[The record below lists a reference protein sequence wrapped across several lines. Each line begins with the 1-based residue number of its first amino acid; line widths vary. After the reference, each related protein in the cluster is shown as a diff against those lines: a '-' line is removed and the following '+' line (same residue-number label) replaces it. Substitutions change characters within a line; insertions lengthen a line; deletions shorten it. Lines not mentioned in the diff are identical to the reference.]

1 MPYDKFL
8 IAPLK
13 EGLQNNVKP
22 WLISTSAYSV
32 LQNLYTWRG
41 SVKKRA
47 GGTLMNTSVG
57 APQDQLL
64 SRFRVNI
71 GTTDGGGAFSATV
84 PGSIFA
90 VGQAFSVGDEIFTVN
105 VTGTPANMLDSTNT
119 SGLTTFNTTTGA
131 VDLLTVS
138 DTTNVFYYPSTPV
151 MGFGLYTTPAS
162 SRIFGFDQQF
172 VYNFTYTTGWN
183 RNAGGDTFNS
193 TWTGTDRDFFWT
205 TNYRGL
211 TADVILFFI
220 TNNVIADGFRYWDG
234 TNFVQLGTVGTTPI
248 NVGGDYIVTSKII
261 LPFKGR
267 LLLFNVTEN
276 VGASNITFQ
285 NRVRYSQVGSP
296 VSATS
301 WRDDINGRGGFID
314 APIIDPIVS
323 AQYLKDRLIVFFENS
338 TWELVYTSNEL
349 LPFLFQKIN
358 TELGAE
364 SLNSIIPFDQTVVGF
379 GPNGINECNGIN
391 VQRIDQLIPQEIFNV
406 SNNNFGPA
414 RVTGIRDYYNE
425 LVYWAYNSGEETTGN
440 NNVYPNLILVY
451 NYREGNWAFNQDS
464 ITALGN
470 FYLQK
475 TVTWAD
481 SHITWEKQQQT
492 WAQTADKDKFLS
504 IIAGN
509 QQGYTF
515 IVDSDNSQNSKA
527 MQITDMAINDA
538 TITVI
543 AKNHNL
549 KKNSYVLIQDVQCFD
564 GTLANVNGLIFIVD
578 TSDADTF
585 SINTGTTV
593 LTGTYA
599 GGGVV
604 TRVSELAL
612 QSKQFNFYNEVGINT
627 AVLKVDF
634 LVDKTD
640 FGQIAVNWDVSSSD
654 RDFILDSVSTQSLIG
669 SSILP
674 TFPNA
679 LMPLEGTQARFWH
692 PVYFNAQG
700 ENFNFLMFF
709 TPQQVTDPNISLS
722 DFQLNAFIV
731 HAMKTSQFG
740 S

>member
-13 EGLQNNVKP
+13 SGLQNNVKP
-22 WLISTSAYSV
+22 WLISSDAYSV

-71 GTTDGGGAFSATV
+71 GTTAGDGSFTATV
-84 PGSIFA
+84 PGAIFDT
-90 VGQAFSVGDEIFTVN
+90 GQAFSVGDEIFTVN
-105 VTGTPANMLDSTNT
+105 ALGTPANMLDSTNT
-119 SGLTTFNTTTGA
+119 AGLATFDTTTGQ
-131 VDLLTVS
+131 VDLLTIHALT
-138 DTTNVFYYPSTPV
+138 DVFYYPATPV
-151 MGFGLYTTPAS
+151 MGFGLYTTPS
-162 SRIFGFDQQF
+162 ISKIFGFDQQF
-172 VYNFTYTTGWN
+172 AYNFTYTTGWN
-183 RNAGGDTFNS
+183 RNPGGDTLNS
-193 TWTGTDRDFFWT
+193 TWTGDDKDFFWT
-205 TNYRGL
+205 TNYRGA
-211 TADVILFFI
+211 TANVILFFI
-220 TNNVIADGFRYWDG
+220 TNNVAADGFRYWDG
-234 TNFVQLGTVGTTPI
+234 TNFVQLGTSVTTPI
-248 NVGGDYIVTSKII
+248 NTVPDYIVTAKII

-276 VGASNITFQ
+276 ISASNVLFQ

-296 VSATS
+296 VSTDS
-301 WRDDINGRGGFID
+301 WREDIIGKGGFID
-314 APIIDPIVS
+314 APIIDPIIS
-323 AQYLKDRLIVFFENS
+323 AQFLKDRLIIFFENS
-338 TWELVYTSNEL
+338 TWELVYTGNEL
-349 LPFLFQKIN
+349 LPFVFQKIN

-391 VQRIDQLIPQEIFNV
+391 VQRIDELIPQEIFNV
-406 SNNNFGPA
+406 SNNTFGPQ

-425 LVYWAYNSGEETTGN
+425 VVYWAYNSGEETTGDN
-440 NNVYPNLILVY
+440 NIYPNLVLVY

-481 SHITWEKQQQT
+481 SHITWEKQQQL
-492 WAQTADKDKFLS
+492 WSQTAEKDKFLS

-509 QQGYTF
+509 QEGYTF
-515 IVDSDNSQNSKA
+515 IVDSGNSQNSKA
-527 MQITDMAINDA
+527 MQITDMVINDA
-538 TITVI
+538 TITVT
-543 AKNHNL
+543 ARNHNL
-549 KKNSYVLIQDVQCFD
+549 KKNSYVLIQDVKCFD
-564 GTLANVNGLIFIVD
+564 GTLENVNDLIFAVD
-578 TSDADTF
+578 TSDPDTF

-593 LTGTYA
+593 LTGTYS

-612 QSKQFNFYNEVGINT
+612 TSKQYNFYNEVGVNT

-640 FGQIAVNWDVSSSD
+640 FGQMAVNWDVSSSN
-654 RDFILDSVSTQSLIG
+654 RDFILDSVATQSLIG

-679 LMPLEGTQARFWH
+679 LMPLEETQSRFWH

-700 ENFNFLMFF
+700 ENFQFIMFF
-709 TPQQVTDPNISLS
+709 TPQQVMNKNIALS